1 MQLSVYVLGREV
13 ATLEQSG
20 DFKSVLTYHPHVAAD
35 DFVSLTMPV
44 RLESYVWDDQL
55 PPVLQ
60 MNLPEGYLLQV
71 LQEQFGPHIGAS
83 PIALLSVIGRN
94 MVGRLQ
100 VAAPGAQLNEPAQ
113 PIEVAALLKGDN
125 SEAAFAALVRQHAT
139 SGVSGVVPKF
149 LDAQTTAASYQ
160 AETSPRTVQAE
171 PVEALHPLR
180 APLAP
185 HQKASL
191 TTRRH
196 IIKGSSAQLPFVA
209 LNEHLCMQVARR
221 VMPAALTEVSD
232 DGQALVVHRFDV
244 DEHGQPLWGMED
256 FCSLLGLRPAAKYD
270 TTWERIA
277 KAVRDHVPGAQRLA
291 TFRQLATTL
300 LLTYALRN
308 ADCHAKNLALLY
320 TSRANAH
327 LSPAYDMLT
336 TSVYPGFQHNP
347 PAIDFMGKR
356 TWAPGKNLQKFIA
369 ATFGI
374 QPKEQQHMVQAISD
388 AVADVAPQVRQA
400 MAQHPGFE
408 DIGKRMLMAWA
419 EGVQGLRDARVY
431 AVGDWNAG
439 EAFAGFSA
447 PPKLVADQRKIGR
460 SPFWASDNLA
470 NRTASSHLN
479 QSSK

>member
-1 MQLSVYVLGREV
+1 MKLSVYDMGRFV

-20 DFKSVLTYHPHVAAD
+20 DFKSVLAYNADTAPD

-44 RLESYVWDDQL
+44 RTESYVWDDPP

-71 LQEQFGPHIGAS
+71 LQEQFGPHVGAS

-100 VAAPGAQLNEPAQ
+100 VAAPGATLEEPAQ

-125 SEAAFAALVRQHAT
+125 SEAAFAALVREHAT

-149 LDAQTTAASYQ
+149 LDAQ
-160 AETSPRTVQAE
+160 AEVDSVRAE
-171 PVEALHPLR
+171 PVEALALH
-180 APLAP
+180 
-185 HQKASL
+185 KKSSL
-191 TTRRH
+191 VTRRH

-209 LNEHLCMQVARR
+209 LNEHLCMQVASR
-221 VMPAALTEVSD
+221 VMPTAKTEVSD

-244 DEHGQPLWGMED
+244 DEHGQPHWGMED

-277 KAVRDHVPGAQRLA
+277 KAVRDHVPGAQRLD
-291 TFRQLATTL
+291 TSRQLATTL

-308 ADCHAKNLALLY
+308 ADCHDKNIALLY
-320 TSRANAH
+320 TSRADVH

-336 TSVYPGFQHNP
+336 TSVYAGFQHNP
-347 PAIDFMGKR
+347 PGIEFMGKK

-369 ATFGI
+369 AVFGI

-388 AVADVAPQVRQA
+388 AVADVGPLVRQA

-419 EGVQGLRDARVY
+419 EGVQGLRDQRVY
-431 AVGDWNAG
+431 AVGEWASPDSF
-439 EAFAGFSA
+439 EDFSP
-447 PPKLVADQRKIGR
+447 PPKQKTESNKIGR
-460 SPFWASDNLA
+460 
-470 NRTASSHLN
+470 
-479 QSSK
+479 

>member
-20 DFKSVLTYHPHVAAD
+20 DFKSVLTYHPQVAAD

-100 VAAPGAQLNEPAQ
+100 VAAPGAQLSEPAQ

-149 LDAQTTAASYQ
+149 LDAQADAGAAP
-160 AETSPRTVQAE
+160 ADPM
-171 PVEALHPLR
+171 EALALHK
-180 APLAP
+180 
-185 HQKASL
+185 KASVI
-191 TTRRH
+191 TRRH
-196 IIKGSSAQLPFVA
+196 IIKGSSARLPFVA

-221 VMPAALTEVSD
+221 VLPTAHTEVSD

-277 KAVRDHVPGAQRLA
+277 KAVRDHVPGAQRLD

-320 TSRANAH
+320 TRRADVH
-327 LSPAYDMLT
+327 LAPAYDMLT
-336 TSVYPGFQHNP
+336 TSVYAGFAHNP
-347 PAIDFMGKR
+347 PGIEFMGKR
-356 TWAPGKNLQKFIA
+356 TWTPGKNLQKFIA

-388 AVADVAPQVRQA
+388 AVADVALQVRQA
-400 MAQHPGFE
+400 MVRHPGFE

-419 EGVQGLRDARVY
+419 EGVQGLRDQRVY
-431 AVGDWNAG
+431 AVGDWQAG
-439 EAFAGFSA
+439 EAFEGFSP
-447 PPKLVADQRKIGR
+447 PPKVGIESNKIGR
-460 SPFWASDNLA
+460 SPLLGK
-470 NRTASSHLN
+470 R
-479 QSSK
+479 

>member
-1 MQLSVYVLGREV
+1 MKLSVYVLGRNV

-20 DFKSVLTYHPHVAAD
+20 DFKSVLAYNANTVESAPD

-44 RLESYVWDDQL
+44 RTESYVWDDQL

-100 VAAPGAQLNEPAQ
+100 VAAPGAALSEPAK
-113 PIEVAALLKGDN
+113 PVEVATLLKGDN
-125 SEAAFAALVRQHAT
+125 SEAAFAALVREHAT

-149 LDAQTTAASYQ
+149 LDAQD
-160 AETSPRTVQAE
+160 
-171 PVEALHPLR
+171 EAGS
-180 APLAP
+180 PLAK
-185 HQKASL
+185 HRKASL
-191 TTRRH
+191 LTRRH

-209 LNEHLCMQVARR
+209 LNEHLCMQVASR
-221 VMPAALTEVSD
+221 VMPTAKTEVSD

-244 DEHGQPLWGMED
+244 DENGQPHWGMED

-277 KAVRDHVPGAQRLA
+277 KAVRDHVPGAQRLE
-291 TFRQLATTL
+291 TNRQLATTL

-320 TSRANAH
+320 TSRADVH

-336 TSVYPGFQHNP
+336 TSVYAGFQHNP
-347 PAIDFMGKR
+347 PGIEFMGKK

-374 QPKEQQHMVQAISD
+374 QPKEQAQMLEAISD
-388 AVADVAPQVRQA
+388 AVADVGPLVRQA

-408 DIGKRMLMAWA
+408 EIGKSMLRDWT
-419 EGVQGLRDARVY
+419 EGVQGLRDQRMY
-431 AVGDWNAG
+431 AVGEWAAG
-439 EAFAGFSA
+439 DAFEGFSP
-447 PPKLVADQRKIGR
+447 PPKLAADNRKNGQ
-460 SPFWASDNLA
+460 SPLMGK
-470 NRTASSHLN
+470 R
-479 QSSK
+479 

>member
-1 MQLSVYVLGREV
+1 MRLSVYVLGREV

-44 RLESYVWDDQL
+44 RTESYVWDDQL

-100 VAAPGAQLNEPAQ
+100 VAAPGAELDQPAR
-113 PIEVAALLKGDN
+113 PVEVAALLKGDN
-125 SEAAFAALVRQHAT
+125 SEAAFAALVREHAT

-149 LDAQTTAASYQ
+149 LDAQNESG
-160 AETSPRTVQAE
+160 PVRAE
-171 PVEALHPLR
+171 PVEAL
-180 APLAP
+180 AP
-185 HQKASL
+185 HRKASL
-191 TTRRH
+191 VTRRH

-209 LNEHLCMQVARR
+209 LNEHLCMQVASR
-221 VMPAALTEVSD
+221 VMPTAKTEVSD

-244 DEHGQPLWGMED
+244 DEHGQPHWGMED

-277 KAVRDHVPGAQRLA
+277 KAVRDHVPGSQRLN
-291 TFRQLATTL
+291 TYRQLATTL

-320 TSRANAH
+320 TSRADVH

-336 TSVYPGFQHNP
+336 TSVYAGFQHNP
-347 PAIDFMGKR
+347 PGIEFMGKK
-356 TWAPGKNLQKFIA
+356 TWMPGKNLQKFIA

-388 AVADVAPQVRQA
+388 AVADVGPLVRQA

-419 EGVQGLRDARVY
+419 EGVQGLRDQRVY
-431 AVGDWNAG
+431 AVGDWTPG
-439 EAFAGFSA
+439 EAFEGFS
-447 PPKLVADQRKIGR
+447 PPQKQKIESNKIGR
-460 SPFWASDNLA
+460 SPLLGK
-470 NRTASSHLN
+470 R
-479 QSSK
+479 